1 MITWRPVAALGVL
14 LLTLPLWPL
23 PWLGLLLYLVLV
35 GAACLADAMMAAP
48 LNALAMWRSGD
59 KMVRLT
65 GTATVTLHIRNDGP
79 RTLYG
84 ALHDSW
90 VPSAGATP
98 ASHPVTLPPGKT
110 RELVTT
116 LTPTRRGDRPAVR
129 VTVRSSGPL
138 RLAYRQTPRV
148 RADRVSPPWTLR
160 VLPRFDSRRHLSEKY
175 SRLRVLEG
183 AVAARGR
190 GRGSEFD
197 SLREYVIGDDIR
209 SIDWRA
215 SARRESVIVKT
226 WRPERDR
233 RVVCVLDTGRTSAVQ
248 VGDTNGGGLAEPR
261 LDAAIDAALL
271 LSAVAARAGDRV
283 DALAVDT
290 EVRAVIEGGARRGLL
305 PKLVRALA
313 PLEPALVE
321 TDFGLVVAEV
331 LKREAKR
338 ALVVIFTSLEP
349 GAIAESLLPALPQL
363 ASRHKVIVA
372 AVSDPVIARMRTR
385 RGYGDGD
392 PMDVAY
398 QAAAAEKSLVERRRV
413 AASLVR
419 YGVEV
424 VDQPADVFASKV
436 TDAYLALKASGRL

>member
-1 MITWRPVAALGVL
+1 MITWRPVAVLGAL
-14 LLTLPLWPL
+14 LLTLPLWPE
-23 PWLGLLLYLVLV
+23 PFLGLLAYIVLV
-35 GAACLADAMMAAP
+35 GVACVADALIATP
-48 LNALAMWRSGD
+48 LNRVTMWRSGD
-59 KMVRLT
+59 RLVRLT
-65 GTATVTLHIRNDGP
+65 GTATVTLHLRNDGTG
-79 RTLYG
+79 TLYG
-84 ALHDSW
+84 AVHDTW
-90 VPSAGATP
+90 VPSAGA
-98 ASHPVTLPPGKT
+98 ALGAQNIVLPPGKI
-110 RELVTT
+110 RDLPMP
-116 LTPTRRGDRPAVR
+116 LTPTRRGDRAAVR
-129 VTVRSSGPL
+129 VTLRSHGPM
-138 RLAYRQTPRV
+138 RLAYRQATRTQ
-148 RADRVSPPWTLR
+148 AERVSPPWTLR
-160 VLPRFDSRRHLSEKY
+160 VLPRFDSRRHLAEKF

-233 RVVCVLDTGRTSAVQ
+233 RVLCVLDTGRTSAVL
-248 VGDTNGGGLAEPR
+248 VGTGEHAEPR
-261 LDAAIDAALL
+261 LDATIDAALL

-290 EVRAVIEGGARRGLL
+290 DVRAVVEGGARRGLL
-305 PKLVRALA
+305 PKLIRALA

-331 LKREAKR
+331 LRREQKR

-372 AVSDPVIARMRTR
+372 AVSDPVVSNLRTM

-398 QAAAAEKSLVERRRV
+398 QAAAAEKALVERRRV

-419 YGVEV
+419 YGVDV
-424 VDQPADVFASKV
+424 VDAPSDVFASKV